1 MNRLTVIII
10 LTAGLLAGCGKSG
23 VKPGEARI
31 SGTFTPAVSGYLNI
45 TAGSV
50 LDSARI
56 DKNGE
61 FSIEIKLASPGK
73 AMLFFANKL
82 TDVFLEP
89 GKEVILNINSVV
101 FPENITYSGHLG
113 PVNHYLTLARKLDQQ
128 SSIPASQ
135 LFSMEPDQF
144 VRFSDSVRQLK
155 NRLLNEYE
163 TKYKEID
170 PAFVSQTRSDIE
182 FSWAD
187 QHILYP
193 GKYALLKGVMPALP
207 GGYHIDYLNRLN
219 LNAAVNLS
227 SQAYI
232 ALIQDYLDYREAK
245 YLDEHPETS
254 SLIFPGSVARFRVIH
269 DEFTDQQVKDYLLYK
284 AMDDHLANYGT
295 TRVESFLTD
304 FRINCKN
311 PEYIE
316 NIDAIVENMEKV
328 SLGKPAPD
336 FTAFTTDGKK
346 VRLSDYYG
354 QLLYIGF
361 WASWS
366 GWSAQEIPY
375 FEQLNRDFAGKP
387 VKFILV
393 SLDFEKDRNK
403 WVAIVT
409 ANKFKSI
416 QLMQDPESTVLKDS
430 YFLNDF
436 PRYFLI
442 GKDGKIISVYAPR
455 PTENI
460 AETLNRILGSSN
472 Q

>member
-10 LTAGLLAGCGKSG
+10 LAAGLLAGCGKSG

-31 SGTFTPAVSGYLNI
+31 SGTFTPAVIGYLNI
-45 TAGSV
+45 TAGPV

-61 FSIEIKLASPGK
+61 FSIDIPLASPGK
-73 AMLFFANKL
+73 AMLFFGNKL

-89 GKEVILNINSVV
+89 GKEVILNMNSVV
-101 FPENITYSGHLG
+101 FPDNITFGGQLG
-113 PVNHYLTLARKLDQQ
+113 PVNHYLTLARKLEQQ

-135 LFSMEPDQF
+135 LFSLEPEQF
-144 VRFSDSVRQLK
+144 MRFSDSVKQLK
-155 NRLLNEYE
+155 NMLLTEYE

-170 PAFVSQTRSDIE
+170 PAFISRTRSDIE

-187 QHILYP
+187 QRLLYP
-193 GKYALLKGVMPALP
+193 GKYVMLRGLAPALP
-207 GGYHIDYLNRLN
+207 DGYHIDYLNNLN
-219 LNAAVNLS
+219 LNNAVNLS
-227 SQAYI
+227 SPAFKE
-232 ALIQDYLDYREAK
+232 LIQNYLDYRESK
-245 YLDEHPETS
+245 YQDEHPENS

-269 DEFTDQQVKDYLLYK
+269 EEFTDQSVKDYLLYK

-311 PEYIE
+311 PEYIK
-316 NIDAIVENMEKV
+316 NIDAIVANMEKV

-336 FTAFTTDGKK
+336 FTAFTPDGKK
-346 VRLSDYYG
+346 VKLSDYYG

-375 FEQLNRDFAGKP
+375 FEQLRRDFAEKP

-393 SLDFEKDRNK
+393 SLDFEKDKNK
-403 WVAIVT
+403 WAAIIS
-409 ANKFKSI
+409 ANKFQSI
-416 QLMQDPESTVLKDS
+416 QLIQDPESTVLKDS

-460 AETLNRILGSSN
+460 AETLNRIIGSSK
-472 Q
+472 